1 MQVDIQTTGFPLTE
15 ELRMHIERR
24 LNFVFKFAN
33 RKINRVVVRLLDDS
47 RNFSNQHLVC
57 RIHTV
62 IRGAPN
68 IISEFRSDD
77 LYAAI
82 DSSIYRA
89 RKAVSKRMEKM
100 KFNTHP
106 YPTQLNRSRL

>member
-1 MQVDIQTTGFPLTE
+1 MHVDIQTTGFQLTE

-24 LNFVFKFAN
+24 LNFIFRFAN
-33 RKINRVVVRLLDDS
+33 RKIKRVVVRLLNDS
-47 RNFSNQHLVC
+47 RNLNNQHLVC

-89 RKAVSKRMEKM
+89 RKAISKRMEKV
-100 KFNTHP
+100 KPNTQP
-106 YPTQLNRSRL
+106 YPTH